1 MIAQRHT
8 RPAKKA
14 PARVVLVDDHP
25 LVRERLAEIIE
36 AQPDLEVCGQAE
48 DRHRAMEIVKAEK
61 PDLVIVDLSL
71 KNSHGL
77 DLIKDLQALNP
88 ALAILVVSM
97 HDEAVHAE
105 RVIRA
110 GASGYITKQEATK
123 RIMVAVRTVLRGDVY
138 LSEKTAMRLAG
149 KIARKQAAA
158 AIPILETLSD
168 RELCVLQLIGE
179 GNGTRQIAGILKLSV
194 PTIETYKARLKEK
207 LQLRDGNQLLQFGIR
222 FANSES

>member
-1 MIAQRHT
+1 
-8 RPAKKA
+8 
-14 PARVVLVDDHP
+14 
-25 LVRERLAEIIE
+25 
-36 AQPDLEVCGQAE
+36 
-48 DRHRAMEIVKAEK
+48 
-61 PDLVIVDLSL
+61 
-71 KNSHGL
+71 
-77 DLIKDLQALNP
+77 
-88 ALAILVVSM
+88 M

-158 AIPILETLSD
+158 AIPVLETLSD